1 MIELAGRFHHQHPH
15 TLLDRA
21 LRQAAREL
29 LLAQS
34 SDWAF
39 IMKTGTMVPY
49 AVKRTK
55 DHLLRFTRLYDQI
68 KNDRVEES
76 FLANCEWRNP
86 IFLDLDWRVYA

>member
-1 MIELAGRFHHQHPH
+1 MIELAGKFKNANPHH
-15 TLLDRA
+15 LRDRA

-55 DHLLRFTRLYDQI
+55 DHLLRFNRLYDQI
-68 KNDRVEES
+68 LADRVEES
-76 FLANCEWRNP
+76 FLGNCEWRNP